1 MSSLS
6 SILDALRSG
15 NTIAYP
21 TEGVWGLGCDP
32 KNNRAIKKL
41 LELNGRSYEKGLII
55 IGSNFEQFEEYS
67 FPGRYWDKLMSKWP
81 GPHTWLV
88 SSSTKTPKWLLG
100 PTGLIALRLRN
111 HKTVVK
117 LTETLGMPI
126 CSTSANLSGNEPA
139 KDSNEIRTFFKDKVL
154 IIEGKLGDLKRPTPV
169 QDLES
174 EEWLRK

>member
-1 MSSLS
+1 MPFTEH
-6 SILDALRSG
+6 LDEKL
-15 NTIAYP
+15 
-21 TEGVWGLGCDP
+21 
-32 KNNRAIKKL
+32 KNRM
-41 LELNGRSYEKGLII
+41 Y
-55 IGSNFEQFEEYS
+55 
-67 FPGRYWDKLMSKWP
+67 SKWP

-88 SSSTKTPKWLLG
+88 SSSTGTPKWLLG
-100 PTGLIALRLRN
+100 PTGLIALRLSN

-154 IIEGKLGDLKRPTPV
+154 IIEGKLGDLKKPTPV

-174 EEWLRK
+174 EEWLRKIKLAVIGSPISHSRSPEIHQEFADQAGIDIEFSKVELSKSNLDDWVHSFFLMEAKV